1 MPIYLGRR
9 TRRTKRETRMIS
21 SLRGRKTKRR
31 KMNGRRRK
39 TGLIRIPKI
48 YERGWTMRK
57 ILITKEK

>member
-21 SLRGRKTKRR
+21 SLRGRKTNRR
-31 KMNGRRRK
+31 KMNERRRK
-39 TGLIRIPKI
+39 TGLIRMPKI

-57 ILITKEK
+57 ILITIEK